1 MVFLSMSADRLI
13 PVIGE
18 AMKQAGSWR
27 EYGGHRVVNIGPIS
41 RTSSLFIV
49 LGAIQKTPVTGE
61 HCYCIC
67 VKYGMFNS
75 D

>member
-27 EYGGHRVVNIGPIS
+27 EYGGHKQEVLIS
-41 RTSSLFIV
+41 QL
-49 LGAIQKTPVTGE
+49 LGEIETKFQMLNP
-61 HCYCIC
+61 HC
-67 VKYGMFNS
+67 
-75 D
+75 